1 MGTKGHASM
10 AKAAFRLF
18 KDEAGATAIEYALIA
33 GFVSIVILA
42 AVQGI
47 GTSLNTTFSNVT
59 SAIR

>member
-1 MGTKGHASM
+1 M
-10 AKAAFRLF
+10 AKVAFRLF

>member
-1 MGTKGHASM
+1 M
-10 AKAAFRLF
+10 AKVVFQLF

-59 SAIR
+59 GAIK

>member
-1 MGTKGHASM
+1 MK
-10 AKAAFRLF
+10 
-18 KDEAGATAIEYALIA
+18 AGAAAIEYALIA

-59 SAIR
+59 GAIR